1 MKVLFVAPFD
11 GVTGGILRWA
21 EHIFNYYQTLDDS
34 NIKMDKFSIGRKQ
47 AVNIGRPIER
57 IINAIKDYGRT
68 IRNYKR
74 VLKNNKY
81 DIAHISTSASLSLL
95 KDLLMIKIAHRCGT
109 KTVIHFH
116 FGRIPEL
123 QKQNNWEWKL
133 IKKVISMSDSVIV
146 MTESSYKTLA
156 DCGYRNVYLVPNPLS
171 PTVMDYVSAHSD
183 KKRIPNTVLFAGHVV
198 KTKGVEELVDTCGQI
213 ENVKLKII
221 GHATDEMKNLLRQ
234 KAINCKG
241 DSSWLELTGE
251 LPYEQVLDQMQRCD
265 VFVLP
270 TYTEGFPN
278 VILESMACGCAIVTT
293 KVGAIPEMLK
303 EDDRGKYGILID
315 PKNTEALE
323 SAIKTMLD
331 DENLKNQCRQ
341 NAQRRVCE
349 RYTIHIIWSKLFDIW
364 CNLSNDNI

>member
-34 NIKMDKFSIGRKQ
+34 DIKMDKFSIGRKH

-68 IRNYKR
+68 IGNYKR
-74 VLKNNKY
+74 ILKNNSY

-95 KDLLMIKIAHRCGT
+95 KDLLMIKIAHRYGT

-146 MTESSYKTLA
+146 MTESSYKTLT
-156 DCGYRNVYLVPNPLS
+156 DCGYCNVRLVPNPLS
-171 PTVMDYVSAHSD
+171 SAVTDYISKHPSRG
-183 KKRIPNTVLFAGHVV
+183 KIPDTILFVGHVI
-198 KTKGVEELVDTCGQI
+198 KTKGVEELVDACSHI

-221 GHATDEMKNLLRQ
+221 GYTTDEMKSLLQQ

-241 DSSWLELTGE
+241 DSSWLELIGE
-251 LPYEQVLDQMQRCD
+251 LSYEQVLDQMQRCD

-303 EDDRGKYGILID
+303 EDDSGKYGILIE
-315 PKNTEALE
+315 PQNTEALV
-323 SAIKTMLD
+323 SAIKILLF
-331 DENLKNQCRQ
+331 DEDLKKQCRQ
-341 NAQRRVCE
+341 NACRRVNE
-349 RYTIHIIWSKLFDIW
+349 RYSIPIIWSKLLNIW
-364 CNLSNDNI
+364 CDLK

>member
-1 MKVLFVAPFD
+1 MTMKVLFVAPFD

-21 EHIFNYYQTLDDS
+21 EHLFNYYQTLDDS
-34 NIKMDKFSIGRKQ
+34 DIKMDKFSIGRKH
-47 AVNIGRPIER
+47 AVNIGQPIKR
-57 IINAIKDYGRT
+57 IINAIRDYSRAIKDYRHS
-68 IRNYKR
+68 
-74 VLKNNKY
+74 LKNNKY
-81 DIAHISTSASLSLL
+81 DIAHISTSASLSLF
-95 KDLLMIKIAHRCGT
+95 KDLLMIRIAHRCGT

-146 MTESSYKTLA
+146 MTESSHKTLT
-156 DCGYRNVYLVPNPLS
+156 DCGYSNPLS
-171 PTVMDYVSAHSD
+171 PAVTDYIRKHPD
-183 KKRIPNTVLFAGHVV
+183 KDRIPGTILFVGHVI
-198 KTKGVEELVDTCGQI
+198 KTKGVEELVDACGHI

-221 GHATDEMKNLLRQ
+221 GHATDEIKSLLQQ
-234 KAINCKG
+234 KAINCKS
-241 DSSWLELTGE
+241 DSSWLKLTGE

-303 EDDRGKYGILID
+303 EDDSGKYGILIE
-315 PKNTEALE
+315 PANTKELE
-323 SAIKTMLD
+323 SAIKTMLG

-341 NAQRRVCE
+341 NIQRRVFE
-349 RYTIHIIWSKLFDIW
+349 RYSISIIWNKLQKLWYSISKL
-364 CNLSNDNI
+364 

>member
-11 GVTGGILRWA
+11 GVTGGIMRWA
-21 EHIFNYYQTLDDS
+21 EHIFNYYQTLNDS
-34 NIKMDKFSIGRKQ
+34 DIKMDKFSIGRKY
-47 AVNIGRPIER
+47 AVNKGQPIKR

-68 IRNYKR
+68 IRDYKHCLR
-74 VLKNNKY
+74 NNKY

-95 KDLLMIKIAHRCGT
+95 KDMLMIRIAHRCGT

-133 IKKVISMSDSVIV
+133 IKKVISKSDSVIV
-146 MTESSYKTLA
+146 MTESSYKTLT
-156 DCGYRNVYLVPNPLS
+156 DCGYSNVHLVPNPLS
-171 PTVMDYVSAHSD
+171 STITDYISKRPD
-183 KKRIPNTVLFAGHVV
+183 KDRIPGTILFVGHVI
-198 KTKGVEELVDTCGQI
+198 KTKGVEELVDACVHI

-234 KAINCKG
+234 KGANSKI
-241 DSSWLELTGE
+241 DDSWLELTGE
-251 LPYEQVLDQMQRCD
+251 LPYEQVLNEMQRCD
-265 VFVLP
+265 LFVLP

-303 EDDRGKYGILID
+303 EDDSGKYGILIE
-315 PKNTEALE
+315 PANTKELE
-323 SAIKTMLD
+323 SAIKTMLG

-341 NAQRRVCE
+341 NAQRRVLE
-349 RYTIHIIWSKLFDIW
+349 RYSMPTVWNKIRDIW
-364 CNLSNDNI
+364 TNL

>member
-11 GVTGGILRWA
+11 GITGGIMRWA
-21 EHIFNYYQTLDDS
+21 EHIYNYYQGISDTG
-34 NIKMDKFSIGRKQ
+34 IVIDKCSIGRNYVVK
-47 AVNIGRPIER
+47 ADKPITR
-57 IINAIKDYGRT
+57 IISAFKDYSHT
-68 IRNYKR
+68 IRNYR
-74 VLKNNKY
+74 NVLRKDSY

-95 KDLLMIKIAHRCGT
+95 KDMLMIRIAHRCGT

-133 IKKVISMSDSVIV
+133 MKKVISMSDSVIV
-146 MTESSYKTLA
+146 MTESSHKTLT
-156 DCGYRNVYLVPNPLS
+156 DCGYSNIHLVPNPLS
-171 PTVMDYVSAHSD
+171 PAVTDYIRKHPD
-183 KKRIPNTVLFAGHVV
+183 KDRIPGTILFVGHVI
-198 KTKGVEELVDTCGQI
+198 KTKGVEELVDACGHI

-221 GHATDEMKNLLRQ
+221 GHAADDMKSLLRQ

-241 DSSWLELTGE
+241 DDSWLEQTGE

-265 VFVLP
+265 LFVLP

-323 SAIKTMLD
+323 SAIKAMLG
-331 DENLKNQCRQ
+331 DENLKKQCRE
-341 NAQRRVCE
+341 NARRRVFE
-349 RYTIHIIWSKLFDIW
+349 RYSMPIVWDMIVHAWKSL
-364 CNLSNDNI
+364 

>member
-11 GVTGGILRWA
+11 GITGGIMRWA
-21 EHIFNYYQTLDDS
+21 EHIYNYYQGLGD
-34 NIKMDKFSIGRKQ
+34 IGAVVEKCSIGRNYVVK
-47 AVNIGRPIER
+47 ADKPIMR
-57 IINAIKDYGRT
+57 IVSAAMDYSHT
-68 IRNYKR
+68 IRCYWNT
-74 VLKNNKY
+74 LKSGKY

-146 MTESSYKTLA
+146 MTENSYKTLT
-156 DCGYRNVYLVPNPLS
+156 DCGYSNVHLVPNPLS
-171 PTVMDYVSAHSD
+171 PTVTDYISKHPG
-183 KKRIPNTVLFAGHVV
+183 KGRIPKTILFVGHVI
-198 KTKGVEELVDTCGQI
+198 KTKGVEELVDACSHI

-234 KAINCKG
+234 KAANSKI
-241 DSSWLELTGE
+241 DDSWLELTGE
-251 LPYEQVLDQMQRCD
+251 LPYEQVLNEMQRCD
-265 VFVLP
+265 LFVLP

-303 EDDRGKYGILID
+303 EDNSGKYGILIE
-315 PKNTEALE
+315 PQNTKALV
-323 SAIKTMLD
+323 SAIKTLLF
-331 DENLKNQCRQ
+331 DEDLKKQCRR
-341 NAQRRVCE
+341 NACRRVNE
-349 RYTIHIIWSKLFDIW
+349 RYSMPIIWSKLLNIW
-364 CNLSNDNI
+364 YCLYN

>member
-11 GVTGGILRWA
+11 GITGGITRWA
-21 EHIFNYYQTLDDS
+21 EHIYNYYQGISDTE
-34 NIKMDKFSIGRKQ
+34 IVIDKCSIGRNYVVK
-47 AVNIGRPIER
+47 ADKPITR
-57 IINAIKDYGRT
+57 IISAFKDYSHT
-68 IRNYKR
+68 IRNYR
-74 VLKNNKY
+74 NVLRRDSY
-81 DIAHISTSASLSLL
+81 DIAHISTSASMSLI
-95 KDLLMIKIAHRCGT
+95 KDLLMIRIAHKYGA
-109 KTVIHFH
+109 KTVVHFH

-133 IKKVISMSDSVIV
+133 IKRVLSLSDSAIV
-146 MTESSYKTLA
+146 MTENSYRTLVE
-156 DCGYRNVYLVPNPLS
+156 CGYKNVCIVPNPLS
-171 PTVMDYVSAHSD
+171 PSVVDYVEKHPNKDRS
-183 KKRIPNTVLFAGHVV
+183 PNTILFAGHVI
-198 KTKGVEELVDTCGQI
+198 KTKGVEELVEACGQI

-221 GHATDEMKNLLRQ
+221 GHATEEMKDLLRQ
-234 KAINCKG
+234 KASKCKG
-241 DSSWLELTGE
+241 HDSWLELTGE
-251 LPYEQVLDQMQRCD
+251 LPYEQVLYQMQRCD

-323 SAIKTMLD
+323 SAIKAMLG

-341 NAQRRVCE
+341 NAQRRVLE
-349 RYTIHIIWSKLFDIW
+349 RYSMPNIWLELNSIW
-364 CNLSNDNI
+364 RFCI

>member
-11 GVTGGILRWA
+11 GVTGGIMRWA
-21 EHIFNYYQTLDDS
+21 EHIFNYYQTLNDS
-34 NIKMDKFSIGRKQ
+34 DIKMDKFSIGRKY
-47 AVNIGRPIER
+47 AVNKGQPIKR

-68 IRNYKR
+68 IRDYKHCLR
-74 VLKNNKY
+74 NNKY

-95 KDLLMIKIAHRCGT
+95 KDMLMIRIAHRCGT

-133 IKKVISMSDSVIV
+133 IKRVISKSDSVIV
-146 MTESSYKTLA
+146 MTESSYKTLT
-156 DCGYRNVYLVPNPLS
+156 DCGYSNVHLVPNPLS
-171 PTVMDYVSAHSD
+171 PAVTDYIRKHPD
-183 KKRIPNTVLFAGHVV
+183 KDRISGTILFAGHVI
-198 KTKGVEELVDTCGQI
+198 KTKGVEELVDACGHI

-221 GHATDEMKNLLRQ
+221 GHTTDEMKNLLRQ

-251 LPYEQVLDQMQRCD
+251 LQYEQVLDQMQRCD

-293 KVGAIPEMLK
+293 NVGAIPEILT
-303 EDDRGKYGILID
+303 DDSKGKYGIMVE
-315 PKNTEALE
+315 PKNAEALA
-323 SAIKTMLD
+323 SAIKTLQN
-331 DENLKNQCRQ
+331 DENLKKQCRE
-341 NAQRRVCE
+341 NARRRVFE
-349 RYTIHIIWSKLFDIW
+349 RYSMPIVWNKLQKIW
-364 CNLSNDNI
+364 CSL

>member
-1 MKVLFVAPFD
+1 MTMKVLFVAPFD

-21 EHIFNYYQTLDDS
+21 EHLFNYYQTLDDS
-34 NIKMDKFSIGRKQ
+34 DIKMDKFSIGRKY
-47 AVNIGRPIER
+47 AVNKGQPIKR

-68 IRNYKR
+68 IRDYKHCLR
-74 VLKNNKY
+74 NNKY

-95 KDLLMIKIAHRCGT
+95 KDMLMIRIAHRCGT

-133 IKKVISMSDSVIV
+133 MKKVISLSDSVIV
-146 MTESSYKTLA
+146 MTESSHKTLT
-156 DCGYRNVYLVPNPLS
+156 DCGYSNIHLVPNPLS
-171 PTVMDYVSAHSD
+171 PAVTDYIRKHPD
-183 KKRIPNTVLFAGHVV
+183 KDRIPGTILFVGHVI
-198 KTKGVEELVDTCGQI
+198 KTKGVEELVDACGHI

-221 GHATDEMKNLLRQ
+221 GHAADDMKSLLRQ

-241 DSSWLELTGE
+241 DDSWLELTGE

-303 EDDRGKYGILID
+303 EDDSGKYGILIE
-315 PKNTEALE
+315 PANTKELE
-323 SAIKTMLD
+323 SAIKTMLG

-341 NAQRRVCE
+341 NIQRRVFE
-349 RYTIHIIWSKLFDIW
+349 RYSISIIWNKLQKLWYSISKL
-364 CNLSNDNI
+364 